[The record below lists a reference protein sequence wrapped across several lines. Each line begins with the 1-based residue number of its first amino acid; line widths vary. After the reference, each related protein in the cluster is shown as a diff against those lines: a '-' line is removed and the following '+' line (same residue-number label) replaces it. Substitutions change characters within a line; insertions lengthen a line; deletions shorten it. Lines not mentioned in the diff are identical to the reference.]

1 MMSDEVMQELW
12 QFKDRI
18 AREHGYEIDAL
29 VNHLQGKERQRG
41 PYVVDLSA
49 TPETSE
55 RGAPTDARI
64 SRG

>member
-1 MMSDEVMQELW
+1 MMPDEVMQELW

-29 VNHLQGKERQRG
+29 VAHLQGKESQRG
-41 PYVVDLSA
+41 PQLVDLSA
-49 TPETSE
+49 TPETAE
-55 RGAPTDARI
+55 RGAPTDART